1 MDDLLCNV
9 ANQADTGIVMSSQP
23 AGSAQKF
30 DPLSRAYLA
39 DPAPSLKELQKSS
52 PVFYYEPLKCW
63 VITKYEDLRGALRDV
78 ATFSSRATG
87 FVRPPPD
94 LLPLLPDLSVEEI
107 IITIDPPVH
116 SVHRNT
122 MARGFL
128 SSVISRMEEAVRAY
142 ANALIDDFVDLGR
155 VDLMAAYC
163 VPLTMNSIVTILGVP
178 QEHKS
183 LYRQWSEDFFFLL
196 TPRVLGATD
205 VNELRVVAEP
215 ELRTRWGR
223 LAEANRFLAEY
234 VERRKAAPQDD
245 VISAMLQVTAADGGP
260 AIDQG
265 AVVRHLISLIG
276 AGHDTTANT
285 IAHLVKNLS
294 DAPAERDLLLAEP
307 SLIGN
312 AVEEGLRMCGSVP
325 GNFRVTTV
333 DVVVRGVTIPANSL
347 VYLLIAAG
355 GHDEE
360 IFPESLMFDIRREN
374 ASKHLA
380 FGFGRH
386 TCIGNALA
394 RLQARIAVGELYR
407 RIPSLAVS
415 PNFKPEYLP
424 LMTVTGLQGLD
435 VQWTVGA

>member
-1 MDDLLCNV
+1 
-9 ANQADTGIVMSSQP
+9 MSPQP
-23 AGSAQKF
+23 GAPPQRF
-30 DPLSRAYLA
+30 DPLSPAYLA
-39 DPAPSLKELQKSS
+39 DPAPVLKELQQHS
-52 PVFYYEPLKCW
+52 PVFYYEPLRCW

-87 FVRPPPD
+87 FVRPPAD

-116 SVHRNT
+116 NVHRNT

-128 SSVISRMEEAVRAY
+128 SSVIGRMEQTIRQH
-142 ANALIDDFVDLGR
+142 ANALIDGFIDAGR

-178 QEHKS
+178 HEHKT

-196 TPRVLGATD
+196 TPRVLGAPQTD
-205 VNELRVVAEP
+205 ELRIVEEP
-215 ELRTRWGR
+215 ELRARWGR
-223 LAEANRFLAEY
+223 LAEANRFLADY
-234 VERRKAAPQDD
+234 VERRKAAPGDD
-245 VISAMLQVTAADGGP
+245 VISAMLQVTAADGAP

-285 IAHLVKNLS
+285 IAHLVRNLS
-294 DAPAERDLLLAEP
+294 DAPGERDLLMAEP

-312 AVEEGLRMCGSVP
+312 AVEEGLRMRGSVP

-333 DVVVRGVTIPANSL
+333 DVAVRGVAIPAHSL
-347 VYLLIAAG
+347 VYLLIAAA

-360 IFPESLMFDIRREN
+360 IFPDSLKFDIRREN
-374 ASKHLA
+374 AAKHLA

-394 RLQARIAVGELYR
+394 RLQARIAVEELCR
-407 RIPSLAVS
+407 RIPSLSVS
-415 PNFKPEYLP
+415 PRFKPQYLP

-435 VQWTVGA
+435 VQWTVDAGISM